1 MMPLLV
7 EASPGFAGK
16 WEEIQA
22 EWVDE
27 PSLPY
32 YLALADFAR
41 HLCDLL
47 VAGNEPA
54 LQRSFAVVERFHV
67 EGDHF
72 VQEAA
77 TVGLLENLQN
87 TNLHQDHTSPT
98 LFEKYLLPTSARFWK
113 KLHTF
118 WHEGKPRTGD

>member
-16 WEEIQA
+16 WEEVQA

-41 HLCDLL
+41 H
-47 VAGNEPA
+47 
-54 LQRSFAVVERFHV
+54 
-67 EGDHF
+67 
-72 VQEAA
+72 
-77 TVGLLENLQN
+77 
-87 TNLHQDHTSPT
+87 
-98 LFEKYLLPTSARFWK
+98 
-113 KLHTF
+113 
-118 WHEGKPRTGD
+118 EGKPRTGD